1 MGTITV
7 GDWPDTEEAAPGSDK
22 KMFIN
27 GPGGERIQRIKIALQ
42 QLTVEERIV
51 GLCIETSH
59 GRERTILS
67 PGVDPRPIDPAYGH
81 VKVLE
86 CCGSTDEI
94 VGLHGLFGPSVIHDL
109 GLVFQK
115 KPLCSVS

>member
-7 GDWPDTEEAAPGSDK
+7 GDWPDTEETALDSDK

-27 GPGGERIQRIKIALQ
+27 GPGGERIQRIRIAFQRFVL
-42 QLTVEERIV
+42 EERIV

-59 GRERTILS
+59 GREKTILS
-67 PGVDPRPIDPAYGH
+67 PGMSPRPIDPAYGQ

-86 CCGSTDEI
+86 CCGGTDEI

-115 KPLCSVS
+115 KSLCSVS